1 MAECDWAIL
10 CDYAFLDVSRKICLI
25 GVFDRIFTQAVPSV
39 QHQSALAMKI
49 VGQPGEHIAF
59 RVEVVRP
66 TGGQLVKFEGN
77 VDLGDTGAAEVQFGI
92 AGLPIPDFGLY
103 SFNVFIGDELAKA
116 VGFLVTQP
124 PVQAQPAI

>member
-10 CDYAFLDVSRKICLI
+10 CDYAFLDVRRKICLI
-25 GVFDRIFTQAVPSV
+25 GIFDRIFTQAVPSI
-39 QHQSALAMKI
+39 QHQAALAMKI
-49 VGQPGEHIAF
+49 VGQPGEHVAL

-92 AGLPIPDFGLY
+92 VSLPIPDFGLY
-103 SFNVFIGDELAKA
+103 SFNVFIGDELAET
-116 VGFLVTQP
+116 VGFLVMQP
-124 PVQAQPAI
+124 PQMQPPI